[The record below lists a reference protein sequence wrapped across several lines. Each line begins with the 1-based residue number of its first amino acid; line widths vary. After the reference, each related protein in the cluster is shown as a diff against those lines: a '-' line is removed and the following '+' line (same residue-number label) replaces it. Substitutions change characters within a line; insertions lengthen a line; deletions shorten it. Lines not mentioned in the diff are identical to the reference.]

1 MPALSSKRLRTYF
14 LVSIVTG
21 ILYAFLNRDSNSTY
35 QIIDGLFAAGVL
47 PMVAGLFLLSK
58 SMDAFDLKAYAKDKL
73 NKRSNPASDS
83 DSSYCSGAKEK
94 AEPDTAPLP
103 KKESAP
109 SFREPLLV
117 GAIFCLAS
125 IFSSMILL

>member
-1 MPALSSKRLRTYF
+1 MSVLSSKRLRTYF
-14 LVSIVTG
+14 LTGTVTG
-21 ILYAFLNRDSNSTY
+21 ILYVSLNRDSNSTY

-58 SMDAFDLKAYAKDKL
+58 SLDAFDLKAYAKDKL
-73 NKRSNPASDS
+73 NERGTLASDA
-83 DSSYCSGAKEK
+83 DSSGSSESEDTS
-94 AEPDTAPLP
+94 EPDAAPLP

-125 IFSSMILL
+125 IFSSIVLL

>member
-1 MPALSSKRLRTYF
+1 MSALSAKRLRKYF
-14 LVSIVTG
+14 LVGAVTS
-21 ILYAFLNRDSNSTY
+21 ILYLSLNRDSNSTY

-58 SMDAFDLKAYAKDKL
+58 SMDAFDLKAYTKDKL
-73 NKRSNPASDS
+73 NKRSNPASDTGS
-83 DSSYCSGAKEK
+83 PDFSGTEEK

-103 KKESAP
+103 QKESAP

-125 IFSSMILL
+125 IVSSIVLL